1 MASPIEVIL
10 VPALMMLLG
19 FFLKRIGFL
28 KQSDRDLLS
37 DIVLYIALPAMIF
50 INLKKA
56 TISSDMLYLPFLGIA
71 LSVLLLVPAYL
82 YCRIRNY
89 DKRTT
94 WTILLA
100 ASLMN
105 TGFIG
110 FPVSLGVFGDVG
122 FLNAVFFDL
131 STSVMVV
138 LYGVI
143 LAKKFGG
150 DAREAVK
157 SIVTFMPLWAVI
169 FGLLFNAL
177 DINSLGYVLDSILE
191 YLAGA
196 TIPMIMLALGLSLDF
211 RNVGENFT
219 DSIVVSV
226 IKLVISPLI
235 ILVLLMLLNI
245 HGMVFNIAI
254 LEAGMSTAGN
264 ALVLAISY
272 NLDKDLMGSLIFTN
286 VVLSIVTL
294 TAIISFL
301 TGAI

>member
-10 VPALMMLLG
+10 VPALMMLFG
-19 FFLKRIGFL
+19 FFLKYIGFL

-37 DIVLYIALPAMIF
+37 NIVLYIMLPAMVF

-56 TISSDMLYLPFLGIA
+56 TISSDMLYLPVLGIA
-71 LSVLLLVPAYL
+71 LSILLLVPAYI
-82 YCRIRNY
+82 YCKVRKY
-89 DKRTT
+89 DERTT

-110 FPVSLGVFGDVG
+110 FPVSLGVFGDAG

-138 LYGVI
+138 LYGVV

-235 ILVLLMLLNI
+235 VLVLLMLLNI

>member
-56 TISSDMLYLPFLGIA
+56 TISSDMLYLPFLGIV

-138 LYGVI
+138 AYGVV
-143 LAKKFGG
+143 LAKRFGG
-150 DAREAVK
+150 NVRDAMK
-157 SIVTFMPLWAVI
+157 SIVTFMPMWAVI

-177 DINSLGYVLDSILE
+177 DITSLGYVLDSILD

-196 TIPMIMLALGLSLDF
+196 TIPIIMLALGLSLDF
-211 RNVGENFT
+211 GNVGENLT
-219 DSIVVSV
+219 DSIVVAV
-226 IKLVISPLI
+226 IKLVLSPLI
-235 ILVLLMLLNI
+235 ILALLILLNI
-245 HGMVFNIAI
+245 NGMVFNIAI

-272 NLDKDLMGSLIFTN
+272 NLDKDLMGSIIFTN
-286 VVLSIVTL
+286 VVLSIFTL
-294 TAIISFL
+294 TVIISLL

>member
-10 VPALMMLLG
+10 VPALMMLFG
-19 FFLKRIGFL
+19 FFLKYIGFL

-37 DIVLYIALPAMIF
+37 NIVLYIMLPAMVF

-56 TISSDMLYLPFLGIA
+56 TISSDMLYLPVLGIA
-71 LSVLLLVPAYL
+71 LRILLLVPAYV
-82 YCRIRNY
+82 YCKVRKY
-89 DKRTT
+89 DERTT

-110 FPVSLGVFGDVG
+110 FPVSLGVFGDAG

-138 LYGVI
+138 LYGVV

>member
-10 VPALMMLLG
+10 VPALMMLFG
-19 FFLKRIGFL
+19 FFLKYIGFL

-37 DIVLYIALPAMIF
+37 NIVLYIMLPAMVF

-56 TISSDMLYLPFLGIA
+56 TISSDMLYLPVLGIA
-71 LSVLLLVPAYL
+71 LSILLLVPAYI
-82 YCRIRNY
+82 YCKVRKY
-89 DKRTT
+89 DERTT

-110 FPVSLGVFGDVG
+110 FPVSLGVFGDAG

-138 LYGVI
+138 LYGVV

>member
-1 MASPIEVIL
+1 
-10 VPALMMLLG
+10 
-19 FFLKRIGFL
+19 
-28 KQSDRDLLS
+28 
-37 DIVLYIALPAMIF
+37 
-50 INLKKA
+50 
-56 TISSDMLYLPFLGIA
+56 
-71 LSVLLLVPAYL
+71 
-82 YCRIRNY
+82 
-89 DKRTT
+89 
-94 WTILLA
+94 
-100 ASLMN
+100 MN

-110 FPVSLGVFGDVG
+110 FPVSLGVFGDAG

-138 LYGVI
+138 LYGVV

>member
-56 TISSDMLYLPFLGIA
+56 TISSDMLYLPFLGIV

-138 LYGVI
+138 AYGVV
-143 LAKKFGG
+143 LAKRFGG
-150 DAREAVK
+150 NVRDAMK
-157 SIVTFMPLWAVI
+157 SIVTFMPMWAVI

-177 DINSLGYVLDSILE
+177 DITSLGYVLDSILD

-196 TIPMIMLALGLSLDF
+196 TIPIIMLALGLSLDF
-211 RNVGENFT
+211 GNVGENLT
-219 DSIVVSV
+219 DSIVVAV
-226 IKLVISPLI
+226 IKLVLSPLI
-235 ILVLLMLLNI
+235 ILALLILLNI
-245 HGMVFNIAI
+245 NGMVFNIAI

>member
-19 FFLKRIGFL
+19 FFLKYIGFL

-37 DIVLYIALPAMIF
+37 NIVLYIMLPAMVF

-56 TISSDMLYLPFLGIA
+56 TISSDMLYLPVLGIA
-71 LSVLLLVPAYL
+71 LSILLLVPAYI
-82 YCRIRNY
+82 YCKVRKY
-89 DKRTT
+89 DERTT

-110 FPVSLGVFGDVG
+110 FPVSLGVFGDAG

-138 LYGVI
+138 LYGVV

-235 ILVLLMLLNI
+235 VLVLLILLNI

>member
-10 VPALMMLLG
+10 VPALMMLFG
-19 FFLKRIGFL
+19 FFLKYIGFL

-37 DIVLYIALPAMIF
+37 NIVLYIMLPAMVF

-56 TISSDMLYLPFLGIA
+56 TISSDMLYLPVLGIV
-71 LSVLLLVPAYL
+71 LSILLLVPAYI
-82 YCRIRNY
+82 YCKVRKY
-89 DKRTT
+89 DERTT

-110 FPVSLGVFGDVG
+110 FPVSLGVFGDAG

-235 ILVLLMLLNI
+235 ILALLILLNI

>member
-10 VPALMMLLG
+10 VPALMMLFG
-19 FFLKRIGFL
+19 FFLKYIGFL
-28 KQSDRDLLS
+28 EQSDRDLLS
-37 DIVLYIALPAMIF
+37 NIVLYILLPAMVF

-56 TISSDMLYLPFLGIA
+56 TISSDMLYLPVLGIA
-71 LSVLLLVPAYL
+71 LSILLLVPAYI
-82 YCRIRNY
+82 YCKVRKY
-89 DKRTT
+89 DERTT

-110 FPVSLGVFGDVG
+110 FPVSLGVFGDAG

-138 LYGVI
+138 SYGIV

-177 DINSLGYVLDSILE
+177 DITSLGYVLDTILE

-235 ILVLLMLLNI
+235 VLVLLILLDI

>member
-19 FFLKRIGFL
+19 FFLKYIGFL

-37 DIVLYIALPAMIF
+37 NIVLYIMLPAMVF

-56 TISSDMLYLPFLGIA
+56 TISSDMLYLPVLGIA
-71 LSVLLLVPAYL
+71 LSILLLVPAYI
-82 YCRIRNY
+82 YCKVRKY
-89 DKRTT
+89 DERTT

-110 FPVSLGVFGDVG
+110 FPVSLGVFGDAG

>member
-19 FFLKRIGFL
+19 FFLKYIGFL

-37 DIVLYIALPAMIF
+37 NIVLYIMLPAMVF

-56 TISSDMLYLPFLGIA
+56 TISNDMLYLPVLGID
-71 LSVLLLVPAYL
+71 LSILLLVPAYV
-82 YCRIRNY
+82 YCKVRKY
-89 DKRTT
+89 DERTT

-110 FPVSLGVFGDVG
+110 FPVSLGVFGDAG

-138 LYGVI
+138 SYGVV

-177 DINSLGYVLDSILE
+177 DITSLGYVLDTILE

-235 ILVLLMLLNI
+235 VLVLLILLNI

-294 TAIISFL
+294 TAIISLL

>member
-19 FFLKRIGFL
+19 FFLKYIGFL

-37 DIVLYIALPAMIF
+37 NIVLYIMLPAMVF

-56 TISSDMLYLPFLGIA
+56 TISSDMLYLPVLGIA
-71 LSVLLLVPAYL
+71 LSILLLVPAYI
-82 YCRIRNY
+82 YCKVRKY
-89 DKRTT
+89 DERTT

-110 FPVSLGVFGDVG
+110 FPVSLGVFGDAG

-138 LYGVI
+138 LYGVV

-169 FGLLFNAL
+169 FGLAFNVL
-177 DINSLGYVLDSILE
+177 NIPVGYVLDTILE

-235 ILVLLMLLNI
+235 VLVLLILLNI

-294 TAIISFL
+294 TAIISLL

>member
-19 FFLKRIGFL
+19 FFLKYIGFL

-37 DIVLYIALPAMIF
+37 NIVLYIMLPAMVF

-56 TISSDMLYLPFLGIA
+56 TISSDMLYLPVLGIA
-71 LSVLLLVPAYL
+71 LSILLLVPAYI
-82 YCRIRNY
+82 YCKVRKY
-89 DKRTT
+89 DERTT

-110 FPVSLGVFGDVG
+110 FPVSLGVFGDAG

-138 LYGVI
+138 LYGVV

-177 DINSLGYVLDSILE
+177 DITSLGYVLDTILE

-219 DSIVVSV
+219 DSIVVAV

-235 ILVLLMLLNI
+235 ILVLLILLNI

-294 TAIISFL
+294 TAIISLL
-301 TGAI
+301 TSAI

>member
-19 FFLKRIGFL
+19 FFLKYIGFL

-37 DIVLYIALPAMIF
+37 NIVLYIMLPAMVF

-56 TISSDMLYLPFLGIA
+56 TISNDMLYLPVLGIA
-71 LSVLLLVPAYL
+71 LSILLLVPAYV
-82 YCRIRNY
+82 YCKVRKYDERI
-89 DKRTT
+89 T

-110 FPVSLGVFGDVG
+110 FPVSLGVFGDAG

-138 LYGVI
+138 SYGVV

-177 DINSLGYVLDSILE
+177 DITSLGYVLDTILE

-235 ILVLLMLLNI
+235 VLVLLILLNI

-294 TAIISFL
+294 TAIISLL

>member
-138 LYGVI
+138 AYGVV
-143 LAKKFGG
+143 LAKRFGG
-150 DAREAVK
+150 NVRDAMK

-286 VVLSIVTL
+286 VVLSIFTL
-294 TAIISFL
+294 TAIISLL

>member
-10 VPALMMLLG
+10 VPALMMLFG
-19 FFLKRIGFL
+19 FFLKYIGFL

-37 DIVLYIALPAMIF
+37 NIVLYIMLPAMVF

-56 TISSDMLYLPFLGIA
+56 TISSDMLYLPVLGIA
-71 LSVLLLVPAYL
+71 LSILLLVPAYI
-82 YCRIRNY
+82 YCKVRKY
-89 DKRTT
+89 DERTT

-110 FPVSLGVFGDVG
+110 FPVSLGVFCDAG

-177 DINSLGYVLDSILE
+177 DITSLGYVLDTILE

-294 TAIISFL
+294 TAIISLL

>member
-19 FFLKRIGFL
+19 FFLKYIGFL

-37 DIVLYIALPAMIF
+37 NIVLYIMLPAMVF

-56 TISSDMLYLPFLGIA
+56 TISSDMLYLPVLGIA
-71 LSVLLLVPAYL
+71 LSILLLVPAYI
-82 YCRIRNY
+82 YCKVRKY
-89 DKRTT
+89 DERTT

-110 FPVSLGVFGDVG
+110 FPVSLGVFGDAG

-138 LYGVI
+138 LYGVV

-177 DINSLGYVLDSILE
+177 DITSLGYVLDSILE

-235 ILVLLMLLNI
+235 ILVLLILLNI

>member
-19 FFLKRIGFL
+19 FFLKYIGFL

-37 DIVLYIALPAMIF
+37 NIVLYIMLPAMVF

-56 TISSDMLYLPFLGIA
+56 TISSDMLYLPVLGIA
-71 LSVLLLVPAYL
+71 LSILLLVPAYI
-82 YCRIRNY
+82 YCKVRKY
-89 DKRTT
+89 DERTT

-110 FPVSLGVFGDVG
+110 FPVSLGVFGDAG

-177 DINSLGYVLDSILE
+177 DINSLGYVLDTILE

-235 ILVLLMLLNI
+235 VLVLLILLDI

-294 TAIISFL
+294 TAIISLL

>member
-19 FFLKRIGFL
+19 FFLKYIGFL

-37 DIVLYIALPAMIF
+37 NIVLYIMLPAMVF

-56 TISSDMLYLPFLGIA
+56 TISNDMLYLPVLGIA
-71 LSVLLLVPAYL
+71 LSILLLVPAYV
-82 YCRIRNY
+82 YCKVRKY
-89 DKRTT
+89 DERTT

-110 FPVSLGVFGDVG
+110 FPVSLGVFGDAG

-138 LYGVI
+138 SYGVV

-177 DINSLGYVLDSILE
+177 DITSLGYVLDTILE

-235 ILVLLMLLNI
+235 VLVLLILLNI

-254 LEAGMSTAGN
+254 LEAGM
-264 ALVLAISY
+264 
-272 NLDKDLMGSLIFTN
+272 
-286 VVLSIVTL
+286 
-294 TAIISFL
+294 
-301 TGAI
+301 

>member
-19 FFLKRIGFL
+19 FFLKYIGFL

-37 DIVLYIALPAMIF
+37 NIVLYIMLPAMVF

-56 TISSDMLYLPFLGIA
+56 TISNDMLYLPVLGIA
-71 LSVLLLVPAYL
+71 LSILLLVPAYV
-82 YCRIRNY
+82 YCKVRKY
-89 DKRTT
+89 DERTT

-110 FPVSLGVFGDVG
+110 FPVSLGVFGDAG

-138 LYGVI
+138 SYGVV

-169 FGLLFNAL
+169 FGLLFNEL
-177 DINSLGYVLDSILE
+177 DITSLGYVLDTILE

-235 ILVLLMLLNI
+235 VLVLLILLNI

-294 TAIISFL
+294 TAIISLL

>member
-19 FFLKRIGFL
+19 FFLKYIGFL

-37 DIVLYIALPAMIF
+37 NIVLYIMLPAMVF

-56 TISSDMLYLPFLGIA
+56 TISSDMLYLPVLGIA
-71 LSVLLLVPAYL
+71 LSILLLVPAYI
-82 YCRIRNY
+82 YCKVRKY
-89 DKRTT
+89 DERTT

-110 FPVSLGVFGDVG
+110 FPVSLGVFGDAG

-177 DINSLGYVLDSILE
+177 DITSLGYVLDTILE

-235 ILVLLMLLNI
+235 VLVLLILLNI

-294 TAIISFL
+294 TAIISLL

>member
-19 FFLKRIGFL
+19 FFLKYIGFL

-37 DIVLYIALPAMIF
+37 NIVLYIMLPAMVF

-56 TISSDMLYLPFLGIA
+56 TISNDMLYLPVLGIA
-71 LSVLLLVPAYL
+71 LSILLLVPAYI
-82 YCRIRNY
+82 YCKVRKY
-89 DKRTT
+89 DERTT

-110 FPVSLGVFGDVG
+110 FPVSLGVFGDAG

>member
-19 FFLKRIGFL
+19 FFLKYIGFL

-37 DIVLYIALPAMIF
+37 NIVLYIMLPAMVF

-56 TISSDMLYLPFLGIA
+56 TISSDMLYLPVLGIA
-71 LSVLLLVPAYL
+71 LSILLLVPAYV
-82 YCRIRNY
+82 YCKVRKY
-89 DKRTT
+89 DERTT

-138 LYGVI
+138 SYGVV

-177 DINSLGYVLDSILE
+177 DITSLGYVLDTILE

-235 ILVLLMLLNI
+235 VLVLLILLNI

-294 TAIISFL
+294 TAIISLL

>member
-19 FFLKRIGFL
+19 FFLKYIGFL

-37 DIVLYIALPAMIF
+37 NIVLYIMLPAMVF

-56 TISSDMLYLPFLGIA
+56 TISSDMLYLPVLGIV
-71 LSVLLLVPAYL
+71 LSILLLVPAYI
-82 YCRIRNY
+82 YCKVRKY
-89 DKRTT
+89 DERTT

-110 FPVSLGVFGDVG
+110 FPVSLGVFGDAG

-138 LYGVI
+138 LYGVV

-177 DINSLGYVLDSILE
+177 DINSLGCVLDSILE

-235 ILVLLMLLNI
+235 ILALLILLNI

>member
-1 MASPIEVIL
+1 MASLIEIIL

-138 LYGVI
+138 AYGVV
-143 LAKKFGG
+143 LAKRFGG
-150 DAREAVK
+150 NVRDAMK
-157 SIVTFMPLWAVI
+157 SIVTFMPMWAVI

-177 DINSLGYVLDSILE
+177 DITSLGYVLDSILD

-196 TIPMIMLALGLSLDF
+196 TIPIIMLALGLSLDF
-211 RNVGENFT
+211 GNVGENLT
-219 DSIVVSV
+219 DSIVVAV
-226 IKLVISPLI
+226 IKLVLSPLI
-235 ILVLLMLLNI
+235 ILTLLILLNI
-245 HGMVFNIAI
+245 NGMVFNIAI

-272 NLDKDLMGSLIFTN
+272 NLDKDLMGSIIFTN